1 MRSEHTLQGSSPEL
15 ASAVTGDGSAA
26 TLGAVAGVGALF
38 SAAACCILPLALA
51 ALGLGSAGL
60 SAIVPFHWPLTIAAV
75 AAVAVGWLLYGR
87 KRRACAVDGTCT
99 SASPARSTFV
109 LLCLATAFVIIS
121 ASWGYIEAPLM
132 RALGGE

>member
-1 MRSEHTLQGSSPEL
+1 VS
-15 ASAVTGDGSAA
+15 GDGSAA
-26 TLGAVAGVGALF
+26 TLGAVAGAGALF

-60 SAIVPFHWPLTIAAV
+60 SAVVPFHWPLTIAAV

-87 KRRACAVDGTCT
+87 KRRACARDSTCT
-99 SASPARSTFV
+99 IPAPARSTFI

-121 ASWGYIEAPLM
+121 ACWPYIEAPLM
-132 RALGGE
+132 RALGGV

>member
-1 MRSEHTLQGSSPEL
+1 M
-15 ASAVTGDGSAA
+15 TGEGSAA
-26 TLGAVAGVGALF
+26 TLGAVAGLGALL

-109 LLCLATAFVIIS
+109 LLCVATTFVLIS
-121 ASWGYIEAPLM
+121 AFWGYIEAPLM
-132 RALGGE
+132 RALGAE

>member
-1 MRSEHTLQGSSPEL
+1 MRSEHTLPESPQGLP
-15 ASAVTGDGSAA
+15 SAVTGEGSAA
-26 TLGAVAGVGALF
+26 TLGAVAGLGALL
-38 SAAACCILPLALA
+38 SAAACCILPLVLA

-75 AAVAVGWLLYGR
+75 AAVAIGWLLYVR
-87 KRRACAVDGTCT
+87 KRRACALDAACT
-99 SASPARSTFV
+99 SASPARSTFG

-132 RALGGE
+132 RALGSQ

>member
-1 MRSEHTLQGSSPEL
+1 MDGEHTLPGSSPGL

-75 AAVAVGWLLYGR
+75 AAVAVGWLLYGG